1 MSYKVLSTCK
11 VFGGTLT
18 RATHASAVTKCE
30 MTFAVF
36 MPEVA
41 EGAKVPALYY
51 LSGLTCTDENVMG
64 KSGAQRAAAQ
74 HGIALIAPDTSPR
87 APAPLPAPGLR
98 SAAPV
103 TQEPDGAQADTRAT
117 TSARAPGST
126 TTAGTLAAVRLRPAV
141 PLPAPLLELSRG
153 CGCAGAGFYVNA
165 TEEPWS
171 ANFHMYDYI
180 TKELPGVVGEN
191 FAVDTS
197 NASITGHSM
206 GGHGALTIALKN
218 PGVYK
223 SCSAF
228 APICNPLKCPWGEK
242 AFTGYLGSVE
252 AGAANDATELVKSYD
267 GPDLHILIDQ
277 GTADNF
283 YKAGAEGCQLLPEN
297 FAKACGEKGVELKLN
312 MREGYDHSYYFIASF
327 IDDHIK
333 HHASFL
339 KA

>member
-1 MSYKVLSTCK
+1 MEQTEAHKCFNGELQIWQYESSTLSCDMR
-11 VFGGTLT
+11 FSIFLPD
-18 RATHASAVTKCE
+18 SAKN
-30 MTFAVF
+30 AN
-36 MPEVA
+36 
-41 EGAKVPALYY
+41 VPALTF
-51 LSGLTCTDENVMG
+51 LSGLTCNHENFTTKG
-64 KSGAQRAAAQ
+64 GAYKKASDLGLA
-74 HGIALIAPDTSPR
+74 IIAPDTSPR

>member
-1 MSYKVLSTCK
+1 M
-11 VFGGTLT
+11 
-18 RATHASAVTKCE
+18 
-30 MTFAVF
+30 
-36 MPEVA
+36 
-41 EGAKVPALYY
+41 
-51 LSGLTCTDENVMG
+51 
-64 KSGAQRAAAQ
+64 
-74 HGIALIAPDTSPR
+74 
-87 APAPLPAPGLR
+87 
-98 SAAPV
+98 
-103 TQEPDGAQADTRAT
+103 
-117 TSARAPGST
+117 
-126 TTAGTLAAVRLRPAV
+126 
-141 PLPAPLLELSRG
+141 PLLELSRG

-252 AGAANDATELVKSYD
+252 AGVANDATELVKSYD